1 MPTQATI
8 RTLSTF
14 AFTAALGTLAFIVVI
29 VALIEGLLAAG
40 PGRLKASRS
49 AVSYA
54 YSREACH
61 LF

>member
-1 MPTQATI
+1 
-8 RTLSTF
+8 
-14 AFTAALGTLAFIVVI
+14 